1 MPKLEALY
9 LFDIAPHHDNV
20 TDAVQQIK
28 CFCCKATK

>member
-1 MPKLEALY
+1 MPKFGVHY
-9 LFDIAPHHDNV
+9 LFNIALHHVNV